1 MTHRPPVIG
10 LVGGIASGKSTV
22 AAMLRELGCVVCDA
36 DRTAQEALDDSGV
49 QQELV
54 RWWGDRTLDDAGKVD
69 RAVVADIVFAN
80 DDDRRRL
87 ERLIH
92 PLVEQ
97 ARHACFSSA
106 PPDTK
111 ALIIDA
117 PLLLEAGLGEQC
129 DAILHVESSLP
140 RRQERVHAARGW
152 DKAELARREETQVSL
167 DEKRSRADH
176 VLCNDGDETS
186 LKAEVTAA
194 LEAVLRTA
202 LDPPD
207 IV

>member
-22 AAMLRELGCVVCDA
+22 AAMLRELGCVVSDA
-36 DRTAQEALDDSGV
+36 DRAAQAALDEPDV

-54 RWWGDRTLDDAGKVD
+54 RWWGDRTLDESGQID
-69 RAVVADIVFAN
+69 RAVVADIVFGS

-97 ARHACFSSA
+97 ARQACFAAA

-129 DAILHVESSLP
+129 DAIMHVESSLS
-140 RRQERVHAARGW
+140 RRQERVHHARGW
-152 DKAELARREETQVSL
+152 DKAELARREDTQVSL

-176 VLCNDGDETS
+176 VVCNDGDEAS

-194 LEAVLRTA
+194 LEAVRRTA